1 MFPIHRRHQ
10 ELLLD
15 AVPLK
20 RTAIDL
26 KEFNND
32 IIADNGFHAYNGET
46 VLEQLSLADKITAD
60 CRTLRLNTPRLPNC

>member
-1 MFPIHRRHQ
+1 MLPIHRRHHK
-10 ELLLD
+10 LLLD

-32 IIADNGFHAYNGET
+32 MIADNGFHAYNGET
-46 VLEQLSLADKITAD
+46 VLEHLSLADKITAD
-60 CRTLRLNTPRLPNC
+60 CRTLRLNNIPLINC